1 MKRRGY
7 SIPNRY
13 TKRTLL
19 IQITHVIFIIWFDMN
34 EVNRTENLKKV
45 LGTPIVQDPLLPFFL
60 FIYLY
65 TEVSQKLDI
74 CSGHLDI

>member
-1 MKRRGY
+1 
-7 SIPNRY
+7 
-13 TKRTLL
+13 
-19 IQITHVIFIIWFDMN
+19 MN